1 MYYRVRARL
10 RPGAAPDLY
19 RILTDGTVARQ
30 RPDGPEIV
38 ASMRRAV
45 CIGEEVHWTETCYC
59 PTPLRHERATVYDRF
74 FAEMVAEPAPEEA
87 RPPEGA
93 SLWERL
99 REAGAEA

>member
-1 MYYRVRARL
+1 MHYRVRARL
-10 RPGAAPDLY
+10 RPGVAADLY

-45 CIGEEVHWTETCYC
+45 CVGEEVHWTETCYC

>member
-45 CIGEEVHWTETCYC
+45 CVGEEVHWTETCYC

-74 FAEMVAEPAPEEA
+74 FAGMVAEPAPEEA

-93 SLWERL
+93 SFWERL
-99 REAGAEA
+99 RDAGAEA